1 MFLQHTN
8 TNNNTSFTMWSKII
22 FHFITKIQNLQTF
35 TMKYKLEKNSKNDIS
50 KWNFGNNLEEFD
62 LTFLYNIRI

>member
-1 MFLQHTN
+1 
-8 TNNNTSFTMWSKII
+8 MWSKII